1 MSAAPSSISED
12 AMLIDVDDFGVVEDI
27 QEAIQNIIE
36 KVKCSVSVIGQV
48 IQDSDLKQDYLEY
61 KSAVEN
67 VLQNDLPK
75 CAELD
80 SVQSKL
86 K

>member
-80 SVQSKL
+80 SVESKL